1 MEYHP
6 ESRRVDRELSEQN
19 HLLPKFIDTYA
30 KAKRERQSEKFLK
43 KKVVHQRQCGLQ
55 SEMT

>member
-19 HLLPKFIDTYA
+19 HLLTKFIETYA
-30 KAKRERQSEKFLK
+30 KAKRETQQEKL
-43 KKVVHQRQCGLQ
+43 L
-55 SEMT
+55 